1 MFSPPIL
8 LMQYF
13 AENMGEIP
21 QKFKSFIAIVII
33 DIQRTV
39 NCKFYHHFCLVWFPL
54 LVGGWWLGIKGS
66 MTLV

>member
-13 AENMGEIP
+13 AENIEEIP

-33 DIQRTV
+33 DIQE
-39 NCKFYHHFCLVWFPL
+39 NCEL
-54 LVGGWWLGIKGS
+54 
-66 MTLV
+66 